1 MTPVELEQAIL
12 EQGLRSVNFFNGRLL
27 TAHDLRREQE
37 ARHTGDRRLGRVLGD
52 GVAFGL
58 EVREHPDSTAQEPL
72 VTVAKGL
79 AVNRKGQALRLTAE
93 MTLALVRKTKA
104 AAEAEATF
112 AQCGPLQTGTY
123 VAGPGVYLLT
133 IAPATAREGKALTS
147 GFDPYGGKC
156 NTDAI
161 VETVQ
166 CRLISIDASQPGLA
180 APAPQVRDESL
191 FRNQLA
197 MLCLGAAK
205 PVDPF
210 APVSMDPVVK
220 LAGKTLTE
228 CDVPLAL
235 LYWTLSG
242 GIRFIDMWA
251 VRRRITKPSPVGA
264 WDVVVGDRR
273 RSEAEA
279 MFLQFQE
286 HSEELRT
293 SLTAPQSVVGTQYF
307 QYLPA
312 AGVLTMAGFGT
323 VKGFDYVKFFETKT
337 YRAPVFIEGARVE
350 ALLRDSFAY
359 PPVDLQ
365 SKEMIWLYFV
375 RENRQAIDSTLVNRP
390 KPYVI
395 FANGHMPF
403 VGEARRDLSRWSY
416 SNYSS
421 VLMR

>member
-1 MTPVELEQAIL
+1 MTPVELEKAIL

-37 ARHTGDRRLGRVLGD
+37 VRRTGDWRLGRALGD

-58 EVREHPDSTAQEPL
+58 EVGEHPDSTVQEPL
-72 VTVAKGL
+72 VTVTEGL
-79 AVNRKGQALRLTAE
+79 AVNREGQTLRLTAE
-93 MTLALVRKTKA
+93 TKLALVRKAKA
-104 AAEAEATF
+104 AAEGGATF
-112 AQCGPLQTGTY
+112 AQCGALQTGTY

-166 CRLISIDASQPGLA
+166 FRLISIDASQLGLA
-180 APAPQVRDESL
+180 APAPGVRDESL
-191 FRNQLA
+191 FRNRLA

-220 LAGKTLTE
+220 LAGKALSR

-251 VRRRITKPSPVGA
+251 VRRRLVKPSPCSDWNYVL
-264 WDVVVGDRR
+264 GDRR
-273 RSEAEA
+273 CAEAEA

-286 HSEELRT
+286 HIKELR
-293 SLTAPQSVVGTQYF
+293 SKLTAPQSVVGTQYF
-307 QYLPA
+307 RYLPA

-323 VKGFDYVKFFETKT
+323 LQGFDYATFFQNKT

-403 VGEARRDLSRWSY
+403 VGEARFDLSKW
-416 SNYSS
+416 NYGNHATLA
-421 VLMR
+421 VR